1 MKKILV
7 ALLLSLSAVA
17 VASTD
22 VYAFSSTM
30 KTYSLRKQGYV
41 NTTLKGTLTIDSNTG
56 DVSLDVLKKDTNER
70 FVMTSSDWM
79 GIVSGKKNRVGA
91 MYFDISS
98 TNDVLAL
105 SLAAHGATKTK
116 EISYGPCGL
125 AETCTKIKLLSG
137 HMVGIYDC
145 GCENSQHYN
154 YMAECETLDEKTTSY
169 SPVHGT
175 WIAVLKTVDGEK
187 YK

>member
-17 VASTD
+17 IATTD
-22 VYAFSSTM
+22 VYAFSSSM
-30 KTYSLRKQGYV
+30 KTYSLRKQGYIT
-41 NTTLKGTLTIDSNTG
+41 TTLKGTLTIDSNTG
-56 DVSLDVLKKDTNER
+56 DVTLDALKKDTNER
-70 FVMTSSDWM
+70 LVMTSSGWM
-79 GIVSGKKNRVGA
+79 GIVSGKKNNVGA
-91 MYFDISS
+91 MFFDLSS

-105 SLAAHGATKTK
+105 SLAANGVTKTK
-116 EISYGPCGL
+116 AIGCNICGPV
-125 AETCTKIKLLSG
+125 ETCTKIKTLSG
-137 HMVGIYDC
+137 RMVGIYDC
-145 GCENSQHYN
+145 GCSNPQHYN
-154 YMAECETLDEKTTSY
+154 YTAECETLDEKTTSH